1 MQKSYYDKVTKVAT
15 DKAEKELSAMFDES
29 GILQWAKENSLVLY
43 SRIVLDI
50 KHIVFTELKFG
61 YLKEELVNER
71 IRLIENKAVIKK
83 RLGAIKSQIKPWE
96 EGRGFSMLL
105 SVLIDSLFKFGLSII
120 PIISILLVFSPI
132 KIEEL
137 EKLRI
142 DNIFILISILCGVGL
157 VQFLSNSVYKWLL
170 TYPEEVSNYWQ
181 RSNSYNNEKK
191 NSSNEKPP
199 LNVTNKNSKNK
210 VISAKSNDK
219 FFVRIR
225 GKSILLMVILFTI
238 VSLEAGIGFSI
249 IHYYTENKINSSEI
263 SKVNEQINE
272 QKKIEIPLKLTKDS
286 QEIINLKNDLE
297 KLKLKTPNLPG
308 WSLLLSSS
316 VFAFA
321 NLFYAVSKASRD
333 HKIRGIKKL
342 IGKYRAELEAIDEQS
357 TAYNN
362 MYDEIDKIH
371 NKFAY
376 EGNKNDKK
384 ILLDRYRSL
393 LYGKIELTELVDEYQ
408 SIIERIAA
416 INNELTPKKPKGIK

>member
-1 MQKSYYDKVTKVAT
+1 MQESYYNKITKVAT
-15 DKAEKELSAMFDES
+15 AKAEKELSAMFDES
-29 GILQWAKENSLVLY
+29 GILEWAKENSLVLY
-43 SRIVLDI
+43 SRIILDI
-50 KHIVFTELKFG
+50 KHIAFTELKFG
-61 YLKEELVNER
+61 YLKEELLNER
-71 IRLIENKAVIKK
+71 IKLIENKAVIKK
-83 RLGAIKSQIKPWE
+83 RLGAVKSQIKPWE

-137 EKLRI
+137 EKLKI

-181 RSNSYNNEKK
+181 RSNSYDNEKK

-199 LNVTNKNSKNK
+199 LNIPNKNPKNK
-210 VISAKSNDK
+210 VIRTKFNNK

-225 GKSILLMVILFTI
+225 GKSILLIVILFVI

-263 SKVNEQINE
+263 SRVNGQIIEQR
-272 QKKIEIPLKLTKDS
+272 KIEIPLKLTKDS
-286 QEIINLKNDLE
+286 TEIIGLKNDLKRLE
-297 KLKLKTPNLPG
+297 LKTPNLPG

-342 IGKYRAELEAIDEQS
+342 IGKYRAELKAIDEQ
-357 TAYNN
+357 NN
-362 MYDEIDKIH
+362 SYSQMYIEIDKIH

-393 LYGKIELTELVDEYQ
+393 LYGKVELIELVDEYE
-408 SIIERIAA
+408 SIIARIAT
-416 INNELTPKKPKGIK
+416 INSEPKPEKPKGIN